1 MDKFKDETDTEA
13 ETRLR
18 LRTAMTEQAV
28 SLNYGSP
35 VTLENIA
42 KLLPPDFGLVM
53 DDLAPFLE
61 QAEPA
66 PGEQIPEAELIAG
79 LEPAPTEQPQAP
91 VEPSTIEAATA
102 RRLKADRDLG
112 DARVAL
118 ITAQNLERDARGRLA
133 STVTTFQTGFTPITQ
148 GELLRDNAKEQNE
161 IRRKIASGEM
171 PVRHGPPIGR
181 SAIDRSAFFQR
192 GGSPA
197 GGGRAYSRGAR
208 PASMQNAA
216 AKVHG
221 EQ

>member
-1 MDKFKDETDTEA
+1 MDKFKDETDAEA

-42 KLLPPDFGLVM
+42 KLLPPDFGLAM

-61 QAEPA
+61 RAEPA
-66 PGEQIPEAELIAG
+66 PGEQIPEAELVAG
-79 LEPAPTEQPQAP
+79 LEPAPA
-91 VEPSTIEAATA
+91 EPSTIEAATA

-133 STVTTFQTGFTPITQ
+133 SAVTTFQTGFVPITQ
-148 GELLRDNAKEQNE
+148 SELLRDNAKEQNE

-171 PVRHGPPIGR
+171 PVRRGPQIGK
-181 SAIDRSAFFQR
+181 SAIDRSAFYQR

-197 GGGRAYSRGAR
+197 GGGRAYARGAR
-208 PASMQNAA
+208 PASMQDAP
-216 AKVHG
+216 AKVAG
-221 EQ
+221 EA